1 MIRHLKL
8 KGVKLEINIEKII
21 QRLKLI
27 KSKLEKE
34 GFIIEGIF
42 GSYARNQAN
51 KDSDLDILYDVNN
64 KFIERYGGFGS
75 FGRIS
80 DIKEELQNEFGV
92 NIDLVVKTEL
102 TRTGRKYI
110 LKDVVN
116 V

>member
-1 MIRHLKL
+1 ML
-8 KGVKLEINIEKII
+8 KLEINIGKII
-21 QRLKLI
+21 EKLKLI

-42 GSYARNQAN
+42 GSYARNQADEN
-51 KDSDLDILYDVNN
+51 SDLDILYDVNN
-64 KFIERYGGFGS
+64 EFIKKYGGFGS

-80 DIKEELQNEFGV
+80 EIKTELQNEFGV
-92 NIDLVVKTEL
+92 NIDLVVKTGL
-102 TRTGRKYI
+102 TRTGKKYI